1 MGNNGQDYLVKALVL
16 DGRVRVYAVRSTQ
29 LAEESRRRHDTWP
42 TATAALGRTLS
53 VGTMMGAMLK
63 GEGKL
68 TIRISGG
75 GPLGHMVVDA
85 NSKGEVRGY
94 VSRPHVHLPLN
105 DKGKLDVGGAVGKNG
120 LLQVTMDLGLKEPYH
135 GSSPLVSGEIGD
147 DFSYY
152 FAQSEQTPSVVGV
165 GVLVNPDGSVRA
177 SGGYIVQLMP
187 GVDDQF
193 INRLEERLKEIPSVS
208 QMVDR
213 GTTPEEMITALFSD
227 QPIRWL
233 ETMEVRYAC
242 TCSRERVR
250 SILISLGEGELKQL
264 IEEQGKAE
272 VTCHFCK
279 EKYLLDKGELEE
291 LLKEAR
297 SESS

>member
-1 MGNNGQDYLVKALVL
+1 MV
-16 DGRVRVYAVRSTQ
+16 
-29 LAEESRRRHDTWP
+29 EESRRRHDTWP

-63 GEGKL
+63 GDGKL

-85 NSKGEVRGY
+85 NAKGEVRGY
-94 VSRPHVHLPLN
+94 VAHPHVHLPLN
-105 DKGKLDVGGAVGKNG
+105 EQGKLDVGRAVGKDG
-120 LLQVTMDLGLKEPYH
+120 LLHVTRDLGLREPYH
-135 GSSPLVSGEIGD
+135 GSSPLISGEIGD

-193 INRLEERLKEIPSVS
+193 ISELEQRLKEIPSVS
-208 QMVDR
+208 RMVDE
-213 GTTPEEMITALFSD
+213 GATPEEMITTLFSGH
-227 QPIRWL
+227 PVRFL
-233 ETMEVRYAC
+233 EKLKVRYAC
-242 TCSRERVR
+242 PCSKERVKG
-250 SILISLGEGELKQL
+250 ILVSLGKKELKGL
-264 IEEQGKAE
+264 IEEQGQAE
-272 VTCHFCK
+272 VTCHFCG
-279 EKYLLDKGELEE
+279 ERYVLDRGELEQ
-291 LLKEAR
+291 LLQEAT
-297 SESS
+297 SN